1 MPLQPAT
8 KRIEPGRWFW
18 WLVVGESYNPP
29 DVRIIAKLVLL
40 GLVLVIVAM
49 ISALTA
55 MQFAV
60 HTREVPVPNLVGKS
74 VTEAQRAAL
83 ASGLELQVERQ
94 YYSPTVPE
102 GKIMSQVPDPDTK
115 VRRGWQLRVA
125 QSLGPQRVAIPDLSG
140 ETARAA
146 QLNIERRGL
155 ELGATAAIPTGSA
168 PPDQVIAQ
176 SPPPNASGVAA
187 PRISLLLSAAPA
199 PGAYVMPNLVG
210 QSLEAATQILQTAS
224 MRVGTVKVTAAGATP
239 NTTQPSTSNPTSPE
253 TTASRTSLILSQDP
267 AAGQKIVAGSAVNFE
282 VTQ

>member
-1 MPLQPAT
+1 MKL
-8 KRIEPGRWFW
+8 
-18 WLVVGESYNPP
+18 
-29 DVRIIAKLVLL
+29 IAKLILL
-40 GLVLVIVAM
+40 ALVLVIVAM

-55 MQFAV
+55 MQFAI

-102 GKIMSQVPDPDTK
+102 GKIMSQVPDPGTK

-140 ETARAA
+140 ETSRAA
-146 QLNIERRGL
+146 ELNIERRGL
-155 ELGATAAIPTGSA
+155 ELGATAAIPTASA

-187 PRISLLLSAAPA
+187 PRISLLLSAAPV

-210 QSLEAATQILQTAS
+210 QSLGSATQILETAG
-224 MRVGTVKVTAAGATP
+224 MHVGTVKVTAPGTTP
-239 NTTQPSTSNPTSPE
+239 NTTQSPPANATPPPDTNPSP
-253 TTASRTSLILSQDP
+253 TSLILSQDP
-267 AAGQKIVAGSAVNFE
+267 APGQKIIAGSPVNLE
-282 VTQ
+282 VTR